1 MGLTGSSPLLFTPL
15 MISMVGI
22 MATALAL
29 TTYHL
34 MVSKF
39 CAHRDDATTAQPYH
53 ARNIAATVVDRKV
66 LNSIPIQAYTH
77 KQRDLHG
84 VDQSECAVRLGE
96 FEEGAPVRLLP
107 HCHHVFHLQ
116 CIGERFIS
124 HSICPRCR
132 SPVVT
137 PTSPALPV
145 IIHTSGKDA
154 AYLPHQFQS
163 QGSLAI
169 SIDDDCVLSARRSSR
184 ASLHRSS
191 SLSVERKPQFA
202 FAPIKRSLSDC
213 SYVSIEIH
221 AFEA

>member
-1 MGLTGSSPLLFTPL
+1 
-15 MISMVGI
+15 

-66 LNSIPIQAYTH
+66 LHSIPIQAYTH

-84 VDQSECAVRLGE
+84 VDQSECPVCLGE

-107 HCHHVFHLQ
+107 HCRHVFRLQ
-116 CIGERFIS
+116 CIDEWFIS
-124 HSICPRCR
+124 HSICPLCR

-137 PTSPALPV
+137 PTSPALPL

-184 ASLHRSS
+184 VSLHRFS